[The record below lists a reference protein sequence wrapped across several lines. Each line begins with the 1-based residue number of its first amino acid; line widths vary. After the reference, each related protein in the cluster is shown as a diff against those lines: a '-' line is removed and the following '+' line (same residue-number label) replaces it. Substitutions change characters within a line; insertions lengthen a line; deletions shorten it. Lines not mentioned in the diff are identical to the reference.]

1 MKVLNSSNLKKN
13 LVFARN
19 GPEGNFK
26 FSIKKEGM
34 PVNWDFNFEI
44 MSKKKLKSW
53 FISKL
58 IFYNN

>member
-44 MSKKKLKSW
+44 MSKKKLKS
-53 FISKL
+53 
-58 IFYNN
+58 